1 MRTHKHNRCTN
12 IAKLIATFLHL
23 FIVSA
28 QRTRSEEKYV
38 NLIIDLKQ

>member
-12 IAKLIATFLHL
+12 IAKLIAMFLHL
-23 FIVSA
+23 FIASE
-28 QRTRSEEKYV
+28 QRTRSEEIYE

>member
-1 MRTHKHNRCTN
+1 MRTHKHNRCTS

-23 FIVSA
+23 FIASG
-28 QRTRSEEKYV
+28 QRTSSEEIYE